1 MRRVL
6 AAHGA
11 RRPELASDGSRIWF
25 RDPAVRSDRWEVF
38 DPRSGVMQE
47 EDPDE
52 IAVLRDSGAV
62 PLWTGGA
69 K

>member
-1 MRRVL
+1 MRRLL

-11 RRPELASDGSRIWF
+11 RRPEVASDGSRIWF
-25 RDPAVRSDRWEVF
+25 RDPAVRTDLWEVF

-47 EDPDE
+47 EDPYE